1 MLMSAVK
8 TKSSTHAR
16 WRRVLAWAAALAVI
30 VGMTVGAW
38 AMWRAHAKAKLLASI
53 KDDPRKA
60 RQAVEQGQISREDAW
75 QAVGEVREAQMNKV
89 MDDYFALQP
98 KDRDKYLDKL
108 IDEQE
113 ARMREFQRRATTR
126 PTTRPARQDPPTSR
140 PAGDWQRRAGER
152 ADRTPPE
159 RQAKR
164 AEFMAAMMQRRMER
178 GLSNGAGPGGGGRGG
193 WGGGGRGGGG
203 GRAGGGNR

>member
-8 TKSSTHAR
+8 TKNSAHAK
-16 WRRVLAWAAALAVI
+16 WRLIVAWAAAVCVV
-30 VGMTVGAW
+30 VGISVGAW
-38 AMWRAHAKAKLLASI
+38 AMWRAHAREKLLASI
-53 KDDPRKA
+53 KDDPRKV
-60 RQAVEQGQISREDAW
+60 REAVEQGQISREDA
-75 QAVGEVREAQMNKV
+75 RETMMEAFESRMNKT

-98 KDRDKYLDKL
+98 KDREKYLDKL

-113 ARMREFQRRATTR
+113 AMRRQWQQRATTR
-126 PTTRPARQDPPTSR
+126 PATRPAREDRPTSR

-178 GLSNGAGPGGGGRGG
+178 GLSNGGGFGGRGG

-203 GRAGGGNR
+203 RGAGGGGNR

>member
-8 TKSSTHAR
+8 SKGAAHAK
-16 WRRVLAWAAALAVI
+16 WRRIVAWAAAACVV
-30 VGMTVGAW
+30 VGISVAGW
-38 AMWRAHAKAKLLASI
+38 SMWRAHARAQLLASI
-53 KDDPRKA
+53 KDDPRKM
-60 RQAVEQGQISREDAW
+60 RDAVEQGQISREDAW
-75 QAVGEVREAQMNKV
+75 QAMGEAREAQMNKV
-89 MDDYFALQP
+89 MDDYFALAP
-98 KDRDKYLDKL
+98 KDREKYLDKL

-113 ARMREFQRRATTR
+113 AMRRQWQQRATTR
-126 PTTRPARQDPPTSR
+126 PSTRPAREDRPTPASR
-140 PAGDWQRRAGER
+140 PAGDWQRRANER

-178 GLSNGAGPGGGGRGG
+178 GLQGGPGRGG

-203 GRAGGGNR
+203 GGGRGPNR